1 MTIGSEPTLND
12 GGAGDGHGAAF
23 AGAGIDVTQLQ
34 RRTLNTLRLSQ
45 IPGQAAVAASVA
57 VATLL
62 ASDLLGSDR
71 LAGLAGASLTV
82 GAALTAVPL
91 ATLMRRRGRRP
102 GLAISYGIAAVG
114 ALIAATAGQ
123 VSAFWLLLVGMLLF
137 GAGQAA
143 TLQSRYVATDLAP
156 PAQRARAVAA
166 IVWVGTLGA
175 VIGPMVTPLARRG
188 AVGLG
193 LTDLI
198 GPYLLAAG
206 LFVIA
211 STVVIFRLRP
221 DPLVVAGG
229 VDPRATTGNPF
240 GGLGGSLRAI
250 RASRLALLGLTVM
263 AGSQAAMVAVMTM
276 TPPHMKDHGHADLS
290 AVVIAV
296 HIFGMFGFAPVI
308 GRLVDRIGAVPAS
321 MWGAMIL
328 GVGTL
333 SSVIAGYVPALMF
346 FGLLLLGIGWSI
358 GLIAGT
364 TLVTAGLTEEE
375 RVPAQ
380 GASDLMMSLCGAAA
394 AFGSGFIK
402 QSLGFHLL
410 ADAAT
415 VVAGALFVAAWATRM
430 RQRRG
435 LLMS

>member
-1 MTIGSEPTLND
+1 
-12 GGAGDGHGAAF
+12 
-23 AGAGIDVTQLQ
+23 
-34 RRTLNTLRLSQ
+34 
-45 IPGQAAVAASVA
+45 
-57 VATLL
+57 
-62 ASDLLGSDR
+62 
-71 LAGLAGASLTV
+71 
-82 GAALTAVPL
+82 
-91 ATLMRRRGRRP
+91 
-102 GLAISYGIAAVG
+102 
-114 ALIAATAGQ
+114 
-123 VSAFWLLLVGMLLF
+123 
-137 GAGQAA
+137 
-143 TLQSRYVATDLAP
+143 
-156 PAQRARAVAA
+156 
-166 IVWVGTLGA
+166 
-175 VIGPMVTPLARRG
+175 
-188 AVGLG
+188 
-193 LTDLI
+193 
-198 GPYLLAAG
+198 
-206 LFVIA
+206 
-211 STVVIFRLRP
+211 
-221 DPLVVAGG
+221 
-229 VDPRATTGNPF
+229 
-240 GGLGGSLRAI
+240 
-250 RASRLALLGLTVM
+250 
-263 AGSQAAMVAVMTM
+263 
-276 TPPHMKDHGHADLS
+276 
-290 AVVIAV
+290 
-296 HIFGMFGFAPVI
+296 
-308 GRLVDRIGAVPAS
+308 